1 MNRRVVIS
9 DETVNSYGFY
19 LLNSGGDLSQYKK
32 NNILLWMHN
41 RPWRG
46 TKDEVLALGT
56 VDNVS
61 FNEQEQR
68 WEGDLNFDMKDEFAA
83 KIAQKWDDGIYKMVS
98 AGIRVVEQSDDP
110 KYIKPGQYYSTVTK
124 WILKE
129 VSVVDIG
136 SNPNSLALYDEEDN
150 IVNLSDKP
158 DQEIPLTKLTFKNK
172 EQMEIVK
179 LADGSELTVAQ
190 VQELADKAKTQETE
204 ITQLTTERDQLK
216 TANEGYKAAEEN
228 AKKTEKETLLAEA
241 VTDGRLD
248 AAGKEA
254 FSTLFDANHES
265 AKAALAAIPKR
276 KSVKD
281 QLGDVGGDET
291 EREQLEKLSW
301 DEIDG
306 QGKQGVL
313 KTKYYDLYEQKFEAK
328 FGKKPKKQ

>member
-1 MNRRVVIS
+1 MGRRVLIS

-19 LLNSGGDLSQYKK
+19 LLNSGGDVTQYKK

-41 RPWRG
+41 RAWRG

-56 VDNVS
+56 VDNIL
-61 FNEQEQR
+61 FNEKEQR

-98 AGIRVVEQSDDP
+98 AGIRVVEQSDDA
-110 KYIKPGQYYSTVTK
+110 KYVKPGQRYSTVTK
-124 WILKE
+124 WVLKE
-129 VSVVDIG
+129 ISVVDIG
-136 SNPNSLALYDEEDN
+136 SNPNSLALYDDEDN

-158 DQEIPLTKLTFKNK
+158 DQEIPLQKLTFKNN

-190 VQELADKAKTQETE
+190 VQELADKAKTHEQT
-204 ITQLTTERDQLK
+204 ITQLTTERNQFKSEND
-216 TANEGYKAAEEN
+216 GYKLAETN

-241 VTDGRLD
+241 VKDGRLD
-248 AAGKEA
+248 ASGKEA
-254 FSTLFDANHES
+254 FSTLFDKDHEG
-265 AKAALAAIPKR
+265 AKTALAAIPKR
-276 KSVKD
+276 TSVKEK
-281 QLGDVGGDET
+281 LNEGNEET

-301 DEIDG
+301 DEIDKK
-306 QGKQGVL
+306 GKQGIL
-313 KTKYYDLYEQKFEAK
+313 KTKYYDLYEQKFEER